1 MSLRTVVLFLLA
13 TGSVSAAPV
22 PKEVSRQTDAER
34 FVGTWETV
42 VSESGGKPYSKARWT
57 FAEDLKMTSNPLPG
71 AEGGTSEWVIKIDPK
86 AKPKTID
93 IGGYP
98 GIYDFDGAE
107 IRIAYAVGGERPTEL
122 SSKGSQFYSVLRRVP
137 EGKK

>member
-1 MSLRTVVLFLLA
+1 MNLRSLLVAGYFA
-13 TGSVSAAPV
+13 SSAFAAPV

-57 FAEDLKMTSNPLPG
+57 FAEDLKMTSKPLPG
-71 AEGGTSEWVIKIDPK
+71 ETGGTSEWVIKIDPK

-137 EGKK
+137 GVKK

>member
-1 MSLRTVVLFLLA
+1 MTMRCFALIVFAGCPAL
-13 TGSVSAAPV
+13 AAPV

-42 VSESGGKPYSKARWT
+42 TSENGGKPYSKARWT

-98 GIYDFDGAE
+98 GIYDFDGPD
-107 IRIAYAVGGERPTEL
+107 IRIAYVVGGERPTEL
-122 SSKGSQFYSVLRRVP
+122 SSKGSQYYSVLRRVA
-137 EGKK
+137 ETKK